1 MRSFFLSAAAA
12 VLLGL
17 AGQTSAATTAGSSGD
32 SMRAP
37 IFLSPADDVD
47 PGLIITHAGNE
58 WVWAAPCAAE
68 DPSCGKP
75 TPMYGFDN
83 PTQDQ
88 WATWADRAEL
98 IAAFTDAGGNAI
110 CASAYFGSGYS
121 HCDMGDA
128 MNGHIWH
135 AYANGIC
142 DPSYFDGCVAPTT
155 ETFYVRA
162 VPEPETYALMI
173 AGLGLV
179 GYMTRRRKLHQR

>member
-1 MRSFFLSAAAA
+1 MKSFFLSAAAA

-17 AGQTSAATTAGSSGD
+17 AGQASAATTAGSSGD
-32 SMRAP
+32 NMMAP
-37 IFLSPADDVD
+37 IFRAPADDVD
-47 PGLIITHAGNE
+47 PSFIITHAGNE

-68 DPSCGKP
+68 QPSCGAP

-98 IAAFTDAGGNAI
+98 ITAFTDGSGNAI

-128 MNGHIWH
+128 TIGAIWH

-142 DPSYFDGCVAPTT
+142 DPAYCDNSNS

-179 GYMTRRRKLHQR
+179 GFMVRRRRLHRG